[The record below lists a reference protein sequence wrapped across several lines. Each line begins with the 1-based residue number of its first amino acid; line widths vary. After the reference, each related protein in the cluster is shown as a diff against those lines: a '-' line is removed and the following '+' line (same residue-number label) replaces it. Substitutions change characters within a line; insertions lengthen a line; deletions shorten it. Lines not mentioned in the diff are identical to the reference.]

1 MEAAATPLRAP
12 RITVLANRVL
22 VDGLAID
29 DPTVVELRA
38 RPRSTRATTRRR

>member
-1 MEAAATPLRAP
+1 MEAAATPLRSP

-29 DPTVVELRA
+29 DPRWSSTSA
-38 RPRSTRATTRRR
+38 PGSTRATIPRP